1 MFRRLIRSWRCHVAD
16 AVAIQ
21 ISCKRALMSTESC
34 SFAMTRRLSTYNLAR
49 DLLTWGIFLCMHSL
63 YASTGAQLMEN
74 KTSTESGLSKSLA
87 FSAGVYR
94 DSSSNP
100 LLKKTVVITGCNH
113 GYLPFLNNFKCFID
127 RLNMKV
133 LVFSM
138 DLRTHMHVQH
148 KMNSSLASFHWVGK
162 NAIFEESADFRS
174 EQFNFITHSKTS
186 YTQMVLSLGYD
197 VLFIDLD
204 IALVRDP
211 LPYIIWRNVDY
222 VFTHN
227 KICPQWVYLSFLLPS
242 AMNSV
247 YDAIN

>member
-1 MFRRLIRSWRCHVAD
+1 VEGAA
-16 AVAIQ
+16 AVD
-21 ISCKRALMSTESC
+21 ISCKEALMLNESC
-34 SFAMTRRLSTYNLAR
+34 SFAMTRRRSTYYFAR
-49 DLLTWGIFLCMHSL
+49 DLLTCAVFLCINLLFS
-63 YASTGAQLMEN
+63 STGAQLVE
-74 KTSTESGLSKSLA
+74 KRTPTEIGLSKSLA
-87 FSAGVYR
+87 MSAGVYQ

-138 DLRTHMHVQH
+138 DLRTHMHVLH
-148 KMNSSLASFHWVGK
+148 RMNSSMKSFHWVGK
-162 NAIFEESADFRS
+162 NAISEESADFRS
-174 EQFNFITHSKTS
+174 EQFNLITHSKTS

-204 IALVRDP
+204 IALIRDP

-227 KICPQWVYLSFLLPS
+227 KICPQ
-242 AMNSV
+242 
-247 YDAIN
+247 

>member
-1 MFRRLIRSWRCHVAD
+1 ML
-16 AVAIQ
+16 
-21 ISCKRALMSTESC
+21 KESC
-34 SFAMTRRLSTYNLAR
+34 SFAMTHRCSTYNLMR
-49 DLLTWGIFLCMHSL
+49 DLLTCGLVLGIHSL
-63 YASTGAQLMEN
+63 FALTSAQ
-74 KTSTESGLSKSLA
+74 STEKKTPTEIELSKSLA

-94 DSSSNP
+94 DSSNP

-148 KMNSSLASFHWVGK
+148 RMNSSIKSFHWVGR
-162 NAIFEESADFRS
+162 NVISEESADFRS
-174 EQFNFITHSKTS
+174 EQFNLITHSKTS

-227 KICPQWVYLSFLLPS
+227 KICPQ
-242 AMNSV
+242 
-247 YDAIN
+247 